1 MIKLK
6 AGCNKTVLDII
17 SRQSK
22 KPKLVK
28 WQCSCDFIEYSYI
41 KQSLVFGN
49 SDSGTTQN
57 VSGPKFH
64 LPTMEYLVVIAFG
77 RGIWS

>member
-1 MIKLK
+1 MMPNWSNDNAVVSSIP
-6 AGCNKTVLDII
+6 
-17 SRQSK
+17 R
-22 KPKLVK
+22 
-28 WQCSCDFIEYSYI
+28 YI
-41 KQSLVFGN
+41 KQPLVFGN
-49 SDSGTTQN
+49 CDKGSTQN